1 MSDQHKPSPNRGR
14 SFNEVDLAGM
24 REAIGTGDRLL
35 GIDFGDRKI
44 GIAVSDGLQSIASPV
59 ETLIRAKKFAADAAS
74 LTTIIEEREIRGIVL
89 GWPLQMDGSQGPRC
103 QATIAFARNLRNL
116 AGINL
121 PTLLWDERL
130 TSAMVEKFLINDMD
144 MTRNKRRKV
153 VDQMAAVII
162 LQSALDVLKVVL

>member
-1 MSDQHKPSPNRGR
+1 MSDQHKPTTNKGR
-14 SFNEVDLAGM
+14 SFHEVDLAGM

-35 GIDFGDRKI
+35 GIDFGDKKI

-59 ETLIRAKKFAADAAS
+59 ETLVRGKKFAADADR
-74 LTTIIEEREIRGIVL
+74 LNQIIDERSIRAIVL
-89 GWPLQMDGSQGPRC
+89 GWPLQMDGTPGPRC
-103 QATIAFARNLRNL
+103 QATIAFARNMRTL
-116 AGINL
+116 AGIDL
-121 PTLLWDERL
+121 PILLWDERL

-162 LQSALDVLKVVL
+162 LQSALDAF

>member
-1 MSDQHKPSPNRGR
+1 MSDQHKPTTNKGR
-14 SFNEVDLAGM
+14 SFHEVDLAGM

-35 GIDFGDRKI
+35 GIDFGDKKI

-59 ETLIRAKKFAADAAS
+59 ETLVRGKKFAADADR
-74 LTTIIEEREIRGIVL
+74 LNQIIDERSIRAIVL
-89 GWPLQMDGSQGPRC
+89 GWPLQMDGTPGPRC
-103 QATIAFARNLRNL
+103 QATIAFARNMRTL
-116 AGINL
+116 AGIDL
-121 PTLLWDERL
+121 PILLWDERL

-162 LQSALDVLKVVL
+162 LQSALDAL

>member
-1 MSDQHKPSPNRGR
+1 MSDQHKPTKNKGR
-14 SFNEVDLAGM
+14 SFHEVDLAGM

-35 GIDFGDRKI
+35 GIDFGDKKI

-59 ETLIRAKKFAADAAS
+59 ETLVRGKKFAADADR
-74 LTTIIEEREIRGIVL
+74 LNQIIDERSIRAIVL
-89 GWPLQMDGSQGPRC
+89 GWPLQMDGTPGPRC
-103 QATIAFARNLRNL
+103 QATIAFARNMRTL
-116 AGINL
+116 AGIDL
-121 PTLLWDERL
+121 PILLWDERL

-162 LQSALDVLKVVL
+162 LQSALDAL

>member
-1 MSDQHKPSPNRGR
+1 MSDQQQPSSNKGR
-14 SFNEVDLAGM
+14 SFQEVDLAGM
-24 REAIGTGDRLL
+24 RAAVSGGDRLL

-44 GIAVSDGLQSIASPV
+44 GIAVSDGLRSVASPV
-59 ETLIRAKKFAADAAS
+59 ETLVRAKKFAPDGERLRA
-74 LTTIIEEREIRGIVL
+74 IIEERNIAGIVL
-89 GWPLQMDGSQGPRC
+89 GWPLQMDGTPGPRC
-103 QATIAFARNLRNL
+103 QATIAFARNMRTL
-116 AGINL
+116 AGIDL

-162 LQSALDVLKVVL
+162 LQSALDAL

>member
-1 MSDQHKPSPNRGR
+1 MSDQHKPTTNKGR
-14 SFNEVDLAGM
+14 SFHEVDLAGM

-35 GIDFGDRKI
+35 GIDFGDKKI

-59 ETLIRAKKFAADAAS
+59 ETLVRGKKFAADADR
-74 LTTIIEEREIRGIVL
+74 LNHIIDERSIRAIVL
-89 GWPLQMDGSQGPRC
+89 GWPLQMDGTPGPRC
-103 QATIAFARNLRNL
+103 QATIAFARNMRTL
-116 AGINL
+116 AGIDL
-121 PTLLWDERL
+121 PILLWDERL

-162 LQSALDVLKVVL
+162 LQSALDAL

>member
-1 MSDQHKPSPNRGR
+1 MSDQHKPSPNKGR
-14 SFNEVDLAGM
+14 SFQEVDLAGM

-35 GIDFGDRKI
+35 GIDFGDKKI
-44 GIAVSDGLQSIASPV
+44 GIAVSDGLQSVASPV
-59 ETLIRAKKFAADAAS
+59 ETLVRAKKFSSDAER
-74 LTTIIEEREIRGIVL
+74 LRQIIGERDIRGIVL

-103 QATIAFARNLRNL
+103 QATIAFARNLRTL
-116 AGINL
+116 ASIDL
-121 PTLLWDERL
+121 PILLWDERL

-162 LQSALDVLKVVL
+162 LQSALDAL

>member
-1 MSDQHKPSPNRGR
+1 MSDQHKPSPNKGR
-14 SFNEVDLAGM
+14 SFQEVDLAGM

-35 GIDFGDRKI
+35 GIDFGDKKI
-44 GIAVSDGLQSIASPV
+44 GIAVSDGLQSVASPV
-59 ETLIRAKKFAADAAS
+59 ETLVRGKKFSADAER
-74 LTTIIEEREIRGIVL
+74 LREIIAQRDIRGIVL

-103 QATIAFARNLRNL
+103 QATIAFARNLRTL
-116 AGINL
+116 AGIDL
-121 PTLLWDERL
+121 PILLWDERL

-162 LQSALDVLKVVL
+162 LQSALDAL